1 MICVDF
7 TRPYGTKADVQEV
20 EKIEKQLDL
29 TRELKKVWT
38 TKVIVVPLIVAALA
52 TAVQAVEERLKTIGI
67 KITELQKTLLINAS
81 RILQKVIEL

>member
-52 TAVQAVEERLKTIGI
+52 TAVQAVEERLKTIDI

>member
-1 MICVDF
+1 M
-7 TRPYGTKADVQEV
+7 
-20 EKIEKQLDL
+20 DL

-52 TAVQAVEERLKTIGI
+52 TAVQAVEERLKTIDI